1 MTISKREVRLEMLL
15 TTFQNVF
22 FQLWLEKK
30 AIVKSPFLGVIQA
43 PYIFLPSPV
52 IKSAVIVISES

>member
-1 MTISKREVRLEMLL
+1 MLL

-43 PYIFLPSPV
+43 PYIFLPPPV
-52 IKSAVIVISES
+52 IKSAMIVISESW